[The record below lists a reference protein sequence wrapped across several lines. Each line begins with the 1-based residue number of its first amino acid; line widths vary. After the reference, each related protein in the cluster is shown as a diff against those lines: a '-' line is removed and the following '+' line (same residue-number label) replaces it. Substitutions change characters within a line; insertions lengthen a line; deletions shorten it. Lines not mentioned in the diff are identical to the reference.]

1 MRIISYNIRGLRGL
15 AKKKEIQKLISSQ
28 KPKVL
33 CIQETKM
40 EVIEQSII
48 TWMWGSSDCD
58 FAFKP
63 SEGRSGGLLT
73 IWDSTVILIHRK
85 SIRDHLLWL
94 EGEWGEEKK
103 KVNIVNVYAPC
114 DARRKRTLWLDIK
127 NIIMSRKPE
136 R

>member
-1 MRIISYNIRGLRGL
+1 MRIISYNIRGLGGL

-73 IWDSTVILIHRK
+73 IWDSTVISIHKNLSETTCYGWKESVGKR
-85 SIRDHLLWL
+85 
-94 EGEWGEEKK
+94 
-103 KVNIVNVYAPC
+103 
-114 DARRKRTLWLDIK
+114 RRKLTSLMYMCHVMQEE
-127 NIIMSRKPE
+127 NASCG
-136 R
+136 